1 MGEGELDEA
10 EGQVDVALIKL
21 MGVGLDHEGLDGGKK
36 SSWSLNL

>member
-21 MGVGLDHEGLDGGKK
+21 MGVDIQKNGEMNGK
-36 SSWSLNL
+36 SAWSLEL